1 MNKTITTSIKPAYPN
16 IKAYRTELKRISYP
30 EKLSTKEIK
39 ECMSYLDLL
48 YEKAYYNDEKV
59 DIRYYM
65 ETGKDEIKQR
75 KSVQTKWINAFKW
88 ISTLLTTSIL

>member
-1 MNKTITTSIKPAYPN
+1 MNKTIPTSIKPAFPN
-16 IKAYRTELKRISYP
+16 INAYQDELKRISYP

-48 YEKAYYNDEKV
+48 YEKAYYNDEKF

-88 ISTLLTTSIL
+88 ISALLASSFL